1 MFELFEKAVL
11 TGLGALSLTQKK
23 AEEIITE
30 LKEKYKLS
38 EEEGKAFLDKVQG
51 MAKEGRERVAEIAET
66 EVKKVIER
74 VGLVPRDEFERLQ
87 KKGGR
92 TGKTVAAGRT
102 RRAMLNIFQFNR
114 NIRSIRRYRNIIFVL
129 FKYGFDHL
137 LEYLNLSHLVARS
150 KRLLRRDTAKIASL
164 SPAERMRMALEEL
177 GPTFVK
183 LGQLLSTRPDVI
195 PVSYADEFAKLQ
207 DNVPSFS
214 YDEIREQIC
223 IELGGEIEQFFSS
236 FDQESIAAAS
246 IAQVHKARLLSGEE
260 VVVKVRRPGISEL
273 IETDID
279 ALMGL
284 ALIAERHL
292 PGSDIYDPVGLVK
305 EFTRTIR
312 REMDFSREGHTIEKF
327 SADFA
332 GDPTLYFP
340 KVYWEVTGKGV
351 LTLEFIDGIKV
362 SDLEK
367 LERAGL
373 DRRLIGRRGAD
384 AFIKMVLEHGFFH
397 GDPHPGNVLILPENV
412 ICLLDYGMVG
422 RLDAELQ
429 EYLIDILLAI
439 VKRNVDEVISLL
451 LYSGEITDSLNI
463 KALKRDLSEFIDDYY
478 EVPLQDIEVGRM
490 LMEFLEIMTTYRIR
504 FQPDLMLLAKA
515 LVAIEGMGRKL
526 DPQFDMV
533 AHLRPFME
541 KAIKKRI
548 SPRNALK
555 EMSSQFMSYVNLTRN
570 LPKDLKEILNSLN
583 RNKFKIDLEHRG
595 LDRFIRELDKS
606 INRLSSSLII
616 TALVVGSSIVMQIE
630 KGPLL
635 FGFPA
640 FAFIGYT
647 FAGVIGLWWVIAIL
661 RSGRL

>member
-1 MFELFEKAVL
+1 
-11 TGLGALSLTQKK
+11 
-23 AEEIITE
+23 
-30 LKEKYKLS
+30 
-38 EEEGKAFLDKVQG
+38 
-51 MAKEGRERVAEIAET
+51 
-66 EVKKVIER
+66 
-74 VGLVPRDEFERLQ
+74 
-87 KKGGR
+87 
-92 TGKTVAAGRT
+92 
-102 RRAMLNIFQFNR
+102 MLNILQFNR
-114 NIRSIRRYRNIIFVL
+114 NIRSIRRYRNIIRVL

-150 KRLLRRDTAKIASL
+150 KKLLRRDTAKIASL

-183 LGQLLSTRPDVI
+183 LGQILSTRPDVI

-214 YDEIREQIC
+214 YEEVRGQIRS
-223 IELGGEIEQFFSS
+223 ELGGEIEEFFHS
-236 FDQESIAAAS
+236 FDETPIAAAS
-246 IAQVHKARLLSGEE
+246 IAQVHRARLLSGDV
-260 VVVKVRRPGISEL
+260 VVVKVRRPGIIEL
-273 IETDID
+273 VEPDID

-284 ALIAERHL
+284 ALVAERHL

-305 EFTRTIR
+305 EFARTIR

-327 SADFA
+327 ATDFKD
-332 GDPTLYFP
+332 DPTLYFP
-340 KVYWEVTGKGV
+340 KVHWEASEKGV
-351 LTLEFIDGIKV
+351 LTLEYIDGIKV
-362 SDLEK
+362 SDLGR
-367 LERAGL
+367 LEEAGL
-373 DRRLIGRRGAD
+373 DPLLIGRRGAD
-384 AFIKMVLEHGFFH
+384 AFLKMVLVNGFFH
-397 GDPHPGNVLILPENV
+397 GDPHPGNVMILPGNV

-422 RLDAELQ
+422 RLDAELKD
-429 EYLIDILLAI
+429 YLVDILLAI
-439 VKRNVDEVISLL
+439 VRRNVDEVISLL

-463 KALKRDLSEFIDDYY
+463 KALKRDLTEFIDDYY
-478 EVPLQDIEVGRM
+478 EVPLQDIQVGRM

-504 FQPDLMLLAKA
+504 FQPDLMLLARA

-541 KAIKKRI
+541 KAVKTRL
-548 SPRNALK
+548 SPRHALK
-555 EMSSQFMSYVNLTRN
+555 EFGNQIMSYVHLTKN
-570 LPKDLKEILNSLN
+570 FPKDIKEILNSLN

-616 TALVVGSSIVMQIE
+616 TALVVGSSIIMQTE

-640 FAFIGYT
+640 FAFLGYT
-647 FAGVIGLWWVIAIL
+647 IAGVIGLWWVIAIL

>member
-1 MFELFEKAVL
+1 
-11 TGLGALSLTQKK
+11 
-23 AEEIITE
+23 
-30 LKEKYKLS
+30 
-38 EEEGKAFLDKVQG
+38 
-51 MAKEGRERVAEIAET
+51 
-66 EVKKVIER
+66 
-74 VGLVPRDEFERLQ
+74 
-87 KKGGR
+87 
-92 TGKTVAAGRT
+92 
-102 RRAMLNIFQFNR
+102 MLNILQFNR
-114 NIRSIRRYRNIIFVL
+114 NIRSIRRYRGIIRVL

-150 KRLLRRDTAKIASL
+150 KRLLRRDTAKIASFT
-164 SPAERMRMALEEL
+164 PAERMRMALEEL

-207 DNVPSFS
+207 DNVPSFP
-214 YDEIREQIC
+214 YEQIREQIR

-246 IAQVHKARLLSGEE
+246 IAQVHRARLLSGEE
-260 VVVKVRRPGISEL
+260 VVVKVRRPGILEVV
-273 IETDID
+273 ETDID

-327 SADFA
+327 SVDFA

-340 KVYWEVTGKGV
+340 KVYWGVTAKGV
-351 LTLEFIDGIKV
+351 LTLEYINGIKV
-362 SDLEK
+362 SDLER

-384 AFIKMVLEHGFFH
+384 AFIKMVIEHGFFH
-397 GDPHPGNVLILPENV
+397 GDPHPGNVLILPDNV

-439 VKRNVDEVISLL
+439 VKRNVDDVISLL

-541 KAIKKRI
+541 RAIKKRM

-555 EMSSQFMSYVNLTRN
+555 EISSHLMSYVNLTKN

-595 LDRFIRELDKS
+595 LDHFIRELDKS

-616 TALVVGSSIVMQIE
+616 TALVVGSSIVMQTE

-635 FGFPA
+635 FGYPA
-640 FAFIGYT
+640 FAFLGYT

>member
-1 MFELFEKAVL
+1 
-11 TGLGALSLTQKK
+11 
-23 AEEIITE
+23 
-30 LKEKYKLS
+30 
-38 EEEGKAFLDKVQG
+38 
-51 MAKEGRERVAEIAET
+51 
-66 EVKKVIER
+66 
-74 VGLVPRDEFERLQ
+74 
-87 KKGGR
+87 
-92 TGKTVAAGRT
+92 
-102 RRAMLNIFQFNR
+102 MLNIFQFNR

-214 YDEIREQIC
+214 YAEIREQIR

-260 VVVKVRRPGISEL
+260 VVVKVRRPGILEL

-327 SADFA
+327 STDFA

-340 KVYWEVTGKGV
+340 KVHWGVTGKGV
-351 LTLEFIDGIKV
+351 LTLEYIDGIKV
-362 SDLEK
+362 SDLER

-541 KAIKKRI
+541 KAIKKRM

>member
-1 MFELFEKAVL
+1 
-11 TGLGALSLTQKK
+11 
-23 AEEIITE
+23 
-30 LKEKYKLS
+30 
-38 EEEGKAFLDKVQG
+38 
-51 MAKEGRERVAEIAET
+51 
-66 EVKKVIER
+66 
-74 VGLVPRDEFERLQ
+74 
-87 KKGGR
+87 
-92 TGKTVAAGRT
+92 
-102 RRAMLNIFQFNR
+102 MLNIRQFNR
-114 NIRSIRRYRNIIFVL
+114 NIRNIRRYRGIIKVL
-129 FKYGFDHL
+129 FNYGFDHL

-150 KRLLRRDTAKIASL
+150 KRLLRRDTAKIASY

-214 YDEIREQIC
+214 YEEIREQIRN
-223 IELGGEIEQFFSS
+223 ELGGEIEQFFSS
-236 FDQESIAAAS
+236 FEQESIAAAS

-260 VVVKVRRPGISEL
+260 VVVKVRRPGIQKL

-292 PGSDIYDPVGLVK
+292 PGSDLYDPVGLVK
-305 EFTRTIR
+305 EFARTIR

-327 SADFA
+327 STDFA

-340 KVYWEVTGKGV
+340 KVHWEVTAKGA
-351 LTLEFIDGIKV
+351 LTLEYIDGIKV

-397 GDPHPGNVLILPENV
+397 GDPHPGNVLILPGNV

-439 VKRNVDEVISLL
+439 VKKNVDDVISLL

-463 KALKRDLSEFIDDYY
+463 KALKRDLTEFIDDYY
-478 EVPLQDIEVGRM
+478 EVPLQDIQVGRM

-548 SPRNALK
+548 SPRHALK
-555 EMSSQFMSYVNLTRN
+555 EFSSHFMSYVNLTKN

-595 LDRFIRELDKS
+595 LDRFTRELDKS
-606 INRLSSSLII
+606 INRLSSSLIV
-616 TALVVGSSIVMQIE
+616 TALVVGSSIIMQTGN
-630 KGPLL
+630 GPRL
-635 FGFPA
+635 FDFPMI
-640 FAFIGYT
+640 AFIGYIV
-647 FAGVIGLWWVIAIL
+647 AGVIGLWWVIAIL

>member
-1 MFELFEKAVL
+1 
-11 TGLGALSLTQKK
+11 
-23 AEEIITE
+23 
-30 LKEKYKLS
+30 
-38 EEEGKAFLDKVQG
+38 
-51 MAKEGRERVAEIAET
+51 
-66 EVKKVIER
+66 
-74 VGLVPRDEFERLQ
+74 
-87 KKGGR
+87 
-92 TGKTVAAGRT
+92 
-102 RRAMLNIFQFNR
+102 MLNIFQFNR

-214 YDEIREQIC
+214 YEEIREQIR

-260 VVVKVRRPGISEL
+260 VVVKVRRPGILEL

-327 SADFA
+327 STDFA

-340 KVYWEVTGKGV
+340 KVHWGVTGKGV
-351 LTLEFIDGIKV
+351 LTLEYIDGIKV

>member
-1 MFELFEKAVL
+1 
-11 TGLGALSLTQKK
+11 
-23 AEEIITE
+23 
-30 LKEKYKLS
+30 
-38 EEEGKAFLDKVQG
+38 
-51 MAKEGRERVAEIAET
+51 
-66 EVKKVIER
+66 
-74 VGLVPRDEFERLQ
+74 
-87 KKGGR
+87 
-92 TGKTVAAGRT
+92 
-102 RRAMLNIFQFNR
+102 MLNIFQFNR

-214 YDEIREQIC
+214 YAEIREQIR

-260 VVVKVRRPGISEL
+260 VVVKVRRPGILEL

-327 SADFA
+327 STDFA
-332 GDPTLYFP
+332 GDSTLYFP

-541 KAIKKRI
+541 KAIKKRM